1 VCLIYSYSS
10 IHTIKIL
17 GPSPPQS
24 HADNPA
30 SGAESLGFIYIYYS
44 LDLGMSFA
52 QKLFDDISMSVMY
65 LHCVMWSKGDISYLF
80 KLKVLA
86 EVTNEGGFFAVCNH
100 QIFGS

>member
-1 VCLIYSYSS
+1 
-10 IHTIKIL
+10 
-17 GPSPPQS
+17 
-24 HADNPA
+24 
-30 SGAESLGFIYIYYS
+30 
-44 LDLGMSFA
+44 MSFA